1 MRFIV
6 IMTVLIQTF
15 LKDISLSQRLKTVSI
30 FIVIMLMIGMIEIM
44 LSIVKVVMNDV
55 AYQVIMQKRKIMRNS
70 VQLSVP
76 LIVGTQLL
84 KRVNQLRQMRL
95 SVVKIVLVHI
105 QTQILMKVLMVIYTV
120 KIVFVTMRKKR
131 NNKGLNIGLWD
142 CNISQPKLL

>member
-55 AYQVIMQKRKIMRNS
+55 AYQVIM
-70 VQLSVP
+70 
-76 LIVGTQLL
+76 
-84 KRVNQLRQMRL
+84 
-95 SVVKIVLVHI
+95 
-105 QTQILMKVLMVIYTV
+105 
-120 KIVFVTMRKKR
+120 
-131 NNKGLNIGLWD
+131 
-142 CNISQPKLL
+142 

>member
-55 AYQVIMQKRKIMRNS
+55 VYQVIM
-70 VQLSVP
+70 
-76 LIVGTQLL
+76 
-84 KRVNQLRQMRL
+84 
-95 SVVKIVLVHI
+95 
-105 QTQILMKVLMVIYTV
+105 
-120 KIVFVTMRKKR
+120 
-131 NNKGLNIGLWD
+131 
-142 CNISQPKLL
+142 